1 MCKIIVVIFIF
12 TSALVFSQDNIVDKN
27 YTNINSISISVDSVK
42 ELETISWQDIKAAF
56 VDNDPESMIS
66 LEIKVKSEEKTADKS
81 KYTYDFSYKSEGKSK
96 EIDRLIAQMKKG
108 LNFINRATKNTQNE
122 N

>member
-27 YTNINSISISVDSVK
+27 YTNTNSISIRVDSVK

-81 KYTYDFSYKSEGKSK
+81 KYIYDFSYKSEGKSK

-108 LNFINRATKNTQNE
+108 LNFINKATKNTQNE